1 MIRGHQSLLLKRLFS
16 TSKDK
21 NKKTIICSKF
31 LNTDKIS
38 PTHCF
43 ISEKDKKIVH
53 IKEKKRISI
62 KLPPLPKFSS
72 SS

>member
-1 MIRGHQSLLLKRLFS
+1 MIRGHQSLILKRLFS
-16 TSKDK
+16 TPKDK

-38 PTHCF
+38 PTHHF
-43 ISEKDKKIVH
+43 INEKNRKIVH
-53 IKEKKRISI
+53 KKEKKRKPIR
-62 KLPPLPKFSS
+62 LPPLPKFSS